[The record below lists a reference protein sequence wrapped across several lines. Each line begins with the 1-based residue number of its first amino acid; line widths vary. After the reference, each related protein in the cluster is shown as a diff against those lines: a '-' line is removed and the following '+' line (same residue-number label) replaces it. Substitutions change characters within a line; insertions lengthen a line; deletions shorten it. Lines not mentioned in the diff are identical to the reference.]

1 MGFENTLWAI
11 GGFFLVLTPIV
22 LVHELGHFIAARL
35 SNIRVEEFGFGLPP
49 RAAVLAKRKGTIFSL
64 NWIPLGGFVRP
75 AGEDDPGVEGGLAGA
90 SKRARFFVLVAGA
103 GANFIMAFL
112 IWWGAYV
119 IGPPAVAVGMVDPG
133 TPAEEAGLQAGDFFV
148 EVNGQA
154 ALNSNDIAN
163 PMYAN
168 GGEPVD
174 LVVKRDGELLPLT
187 VVPRAEGE
195 YDANEEG
202 PLGVRLAYSTVEVT
216 AVAPQSPAADA
227 GLQPGDVIVS
237 VGDGLMASTEDAF
250 DSYLSEHIGQS
261 VPLTVSRNGEIV
273 ETAVTPANPGDFSAG
288 LLGASFSNLNDRISR
303 GPIES
308 MRASVQSIWSY
319 MTIFVRV
326 PTMLIRGEIS
336 PSEARPVSVIGISQ
350 MAGQMVEASAVN
362 NTLFPFLNI
371 TAFISVALG
380 LTNLLPI
387 PALDGGRIL
396 FVLIEAVRGRRIE
409 PEREGMVHV
418 VGMLFLL
425 GLMVLMIV
433 QDIVNPVIP
442 LR

>member
-22 LVHELGHFIAARL
+22 LVHELGHFVAARL

-75 AGEDDPGVEGGLAGA
+75 AGEDDPMVADGLAAA
-90 SKRARFFVLVAGA
+90 SKRARFFVLIAGA

-112 IWWGAYV
+112 IWWGAYF
-119 IGPPAVAVGMVDPG
+119 IGPPAVAVGLVDPDS
-133 TPAEEAGLQAGDFFV
+133 PAQAAGLHAGDFFV
-148 EVNGQA
+148 KVDGQTV
-154 ALNSNDIAN
+154 LTSNDIAN

-168 GGEPVD
+168 GGQPVE
-174 LVVKRDGELLPLT
+174 LVVKRNGELVNLT

-195 YDANEEG
+195 YDAGSEG
-202 PLGVRLAYSTVEVT
+202 PLGVRLAYSSIQVT
-216 AVAPQSPAADA
+216 AVAPQSPAAQA
-227 GLQPGDVIVS
+227 GIEKGDIIILEQNDLLAVNVDSFEAVLAENVGQP
-237 VGDGLMASTEDAF
+237 
-250 DSYLSEHIGQS
+250 
-261 VPLTVSRNGEIV
+261 VPLWVSRNGEMF
-273 ETAVTPANPGDFSAG
+273 ETAVMPANPGEFSAG
-288 LLGASFSNLNDRISR
+288 LLGASYTDLEDRVNR
-303 GPIES
+303 GFVDS
-308 MRASVQSIWSY
+308 MSASVDSIWSY
-319 MTIFVRV
+319 MTLFVRV
-326 PTMLIRGEIS
+326 PSMLISGEIS
-336 PSEARPVSVIGISQ
+336 PSEARPVSVVGISQ
-350 MAGQMVEASAVN
+350 MAGQMVEASAAN

-387 PALDGGRIL
+387 PALDGGRIM

-442 LR
+442 LQ